1 MADDEPR
8 TTAPAASGPAA
19 ASDPPAASSSPA
31 ADSPPADSPAD
42 ASPAQHVRRRGWLR
56 RWPRVRRYGSWGLAL
71 VVAVLCAAL
80 VSVVTIDLGPALRG
94 QAEQQFANYLDRPV
108 RIGRLSTYLLPGR
121 FLIEDLVIDGLSPG
135 DRPFFHGERIVI
147 STAWLPLLQGEVL
160 VDDVDMQGWRM
171 VVEAFEDGRNSFP
184 PFAPRREDDGE
195 PPPAPETTAGVPGPV
210 PPEAASAPEEER
222 PRRIVTTVQ
231 QLRAHEGEF
240 LFEDHGAPWSVVAR
254 DVDLT
259 LAKGTGY
266 GGRMSFR
273 GGTVRIGDF
282 EPMTTDVDADYV
294 LDGALVDL
302 TRLDLRMTGFDA
314 RLTGRLDL
322 LAWPEQT
329 YDIRRS
335 SIDLA
340 AMKDIFFAGDD
351 FTVAGDA
358 EFRGSWHIFD
368 GGRELTGSFSAPDP
382 SLQGLSFPALAGD
395 LVWTSDRFAVTEA
408 QSGFYGG
415 ELDFSYGM
423 APLGAETPAL
433 ATFDARYDGID
444 LGALLPELAVAGAR
458 PQGTA
463 GGRTRLA
470 WPVGDFSDR
479 RGDGRLAVAPPPATP
494 LLSRTAAPAADGA
507 RWPYAGAAFA
517 PDETP
522 WRFPLGAD
530 IGYDFDADEVR
541 IGPSWAATPLT
552 SITFGGRTAWGRD
565 SSIPFH
571 VRSTDWQ
578 EADRVMVAVMTAFG
592 RPTGAIEV
600 AGRGEMQG
608 VMRGTFLAPR
618 IEARFDG
625 DDIRAWNVDWG
636 HGEGDVV
643 VEGAYLD
650 VAGGAFR
657 RGPTLLT
664 VDGRFALGRPPEGA
678 GADEGEDEVEIDARF
693 GLTELPAQHVR
704 DAFRVVGYPIDGPLT
719 GTIRLR
725 GAYRRPFGDGTL
737 ALGRGLAYGEPFD
750 RADAGL
756 RFDGDGVWLEGF
768 EVRKG
773 AGRVTGAMYIRWN
786 GTYSVNAD
794 GLGLALE
801 TALVAERAGA
811 PVTGALDFTVSGA
824 GAFEA
829 PRYTLDG
836 TIADL
841 AISGA
846 SVGQVTGRLEVDGDA
861 MQVEM
866 EAASPRLAVSGAGR
880 IALAGDADAELHLRA
895 SGTRLDPFVRAL
907 RPELAESIAL
917 VASGTV
923 SVRGPLRDFD
933 RLAVGIEAEQLELT
947 LFDYSA
953 GNDGPI
959 RLSVAER
966 LLQLEQFRLA
976 GEGTRLELTG
986 QVDLGD
992 ERMAVGVEGDVNL
1005 AVLGGLAPDVRS
1017 SGETRVRAQVGGS
1030 WRNPVLTGEAR
1041 VTRGRI
1047 RHFSLPHALDAI
1059 EGRLVFDRDGVGFD
1073 EVTAQLGGGRLL
1085 FGGRVGLRGYG
1096 LGDFNLTAQATGMNL
1111 RYPAGIRSTA
1121 DADLT
1126 LTGSAAAPTLGGTVF
1141 VREAIWLDLLGPGT
1155 SLLAL
1160 PLAAEV
1166 DEPAGGAESLPLG
1179 FDLRILAPSTLR
1191 INDTNSQI
1199 VASAEFTLRGT
1210 SSRPL
1215 LFGNAEIERGQV
1227 FFEGNRYRITRGNVS
1242 FSNPIAI
1249 QPAFDVEVET
1259 DIRVPGQTYRVTLGL
1274 SGSWGGPSAPELEFS
1289 SDPPLQQFE
1298 IVGLLLGDL
1307 RDPQQAEIRTL
1318 RARESSQQEL
1328 LQAAGAR
1335 LLTNPVSSGV
1345 GQVVERNFGVDTF
1358 EIVPSLDD
1366 PTTSESILLVPTAR
1380 VLIGKRISDRAHVTF
1395 SRALSGA
1402 NQDVIMI
1409 LEYDATDRLSWVV
1422 SQNEDQTYA
1431 LDFRVRHAF

>member
-8 TTAPAASGPAA
+8 ETAPT
-19 ASDPPAASSSPA
+19 PPAE
-31 ADSPPADSPAD
+31 
-42 ASPAQHVRRRGWLR
+42 ASPAPRVRGRGWLH
-56 RWPRVRRYGSWGLAL
+56 RWPRVRRYGRWSLAL
-71 VVAVLCAAL
+71 AVALLCAAL

-94 QAEQQFANYLDRPV
+94 QAERQFANYVDRPV

-121 FLIEDLVIDGLSPG
+121 FLIEDLVIDGLSPA

-147 STAWLPLLQGEVL
+147 STAWLPLLQGEFL
-160 VDDVDMQGWRM
+160 VDDVDMRGWRM
-171 VVEAFEDGRNSFP
+171 VVESFEDGRNSFP

-195 PPPAPETTAGVPGPV
+195 PLPAPEPAVDPGAPGSD
-210 PPEAASAPEEER
+210 PSEAAGAPEEEQ
-222 PRRIVTTVQ
+222 RRRMVTTVQ
-231 QLRAHEGEF
+231 QLRAHDGEF

-254 DVDLT
+254 NVDLT

-282 EPMTTDVDADYV
+282 EPMTTDVDATYA
-294 LDGALVDL
+294 LDGGLVDL
-302 TRLDLRMTGFDA
+302 TRLELRMTGFDA

-329 YDIRRS
+329 YDIQRS

-340 AMKDIFFAGDD
+340 VMKDVFFADDD

-358 EFRGSWHIFD
+358 EFLGSWHLFD
-368 GGRELTGSFSAPDP
+368 GGRELTGRFSAPDTT
-382 SLQGLSFPALAGD
+382 LQGLSFPALAGD
-395 LVWTSDRFAVTEA
+395 LVWTRDRFAVNQA

-415 ELDFSYGM
+415 GLEFAYAM
-423 APLGAETPAL
+423 APLGAETPAV
-433 ATFDARYDGID
+433 AAFDASYDGID
-444 LGALLPELAVAGAR
+444 LDVLLPELGVAGAR
-458 PQGTA
+458 PRGTA
-463 GGRTRLA
+463 GGRTRLE
-470 WPVGDFSDR
+470 WPVGDFTDR
-479 RGDGRLAVAPPPATP
+479 RGDGRLTVAPPSGTP
-494 LLSRTAAPAADGA
+494 LLSRATPPAAGA
-507 RWPYAGAAFA
+507 RWPYAEAAFA
-517 PDETP
+517 PNETP
-522 WRFPLGAD
+522 WRFPLGAR
-530 IGYDFDADEVR
+530 IEYAFDPGEVR

-552 SITFGGRTAWGRD
+552 SITFEGRTAWGSD
-565 SSIPFH
+565 SYLPFR
-571 VRSTDWQ
+571 VRSAYWQ
-578 EADRVMVAVMTAFG
+578 EADRVMAAVMTAFG

-600 AGRGEMQG
+600 AGRGEMEG
-608 VMRGTFLAPR
+608 VMRGAFLAPR

-636 HGEGDVV
+636 HGAGEVV

-650 VAGGAFR
+650 VAGGAFG
-657 RGPTLLT
+657 RGPTTLT
-664 VDGRFALGRPPEGA
+664 VDGRFALGPPPEGA
-678 GADEGEDEVEIDARF
+678 DEDEDEINARF

-719 GTIRLR
+719 GTIHLR
-725 GAYRRPFGDGTL
+725 GAYRQPYGDGTL
-737 ALGRGLAYGEPFD
+737 ALGRGVAYGEPFD
-750 RADAGL
+750 QAAAGL
-756 RFDGDGVWLEGF
+756 RFDGDGVWLNGF
-768 EVRKG
+768 EVQKG
-773 AGRVTGAMYIRWN
+773 DGRVTGAMYIRWN

-794 GLGLALE
+794 GRGLALE
-801 TALVAERAGA
+801 TAQLAARTGA

-841 AISGA
+841 TISGA
-846 SVGQVTGRLEVDGDA
+846 SVGQATGRLDVDGDA
-861 MQVEM
+861 MQVEI
-866 EAASPRLAVSGAGR
+866 EAASPSLAVSGSGR
-880 IALAGDADAELHLRA
+880 ITLAGEGDAELFLRA
-895 SGTRLDPFVRAL
+895 TGTRLDPFVRAL
-907 RPELAESIAL
+907 GPELAESITL
-917 VASGTV
+917 VASGAV

-933 RLAVGIEAEQLELT
+933 RLAVGIEAEQLDLT
-947 LFDYSA
+947 LFDYPVR
-953 GNDGPI
+953 NDGPI
-959 RLSVAER
+959 RLSLAER
-966 LLQLEQFRLA
+966 VLQVEQFRLA
-976 GEGTRLELTG
+976 GEGTRLQLTG
-986 QVDLGD
+986 QVDLDD
-992 ERMAVGVEGDVNL
+992 ERVAVGVEGDVNL
-1005 AVLGGLAPDVRS
+1005 EVLGGIVPDVRS
-1017 SGETRVRAQVGGS
+1017 SGETRVQAQVGGS
-1030 WRNPVLTGEAR
+1030 WRDPVLTGEAR
-1041 VTRGRI
+1041 ITRGRI

-1059 EGRLVFDRDGVGFD
+1059 EGRLVLDQDGVGFD

-1096 LGDFNLTAQATGMNL
+1096 LGEFNISAQGTGMSL

-1141 VREAIWLDLLGPGT
+1141 VREAIWLDVFESGT
-1155 SLLAL
+1155 SVLAF
-1160 PLAAEV
+1160 PLAAAE
-1166 DEPAGGAESLPLG
+1166 DEPAARAESLPLA

-1191 INDTNSQI
+1191 INDPNAQI
-1199 VASAEFTLRGT
+1199 VASAELTLRGT
-1210 SSRPL
+1210 SERPL

-1227 FFEGNRYRITRGNVS
+1227 FFEGNRYRVTRGNVS
-1242 FSNPIAI
+1242 FSNPTAI
-1249 QPAFDVEVET
+1249 QPAVDVEVET

-1274 SGSWGGPSAPELEFS
+1274 NGSWGGSAAPELEFS

-1298 IVGLLLGDL
+1298 IIGLLLGDV

-1318 RARESSQQEL
+1318 RAREASQQEL

-1335 LLTNPVSSGV
+1335 LITNPVSSGV
-1345 GQVVERNFGVDTF
+1345 GEVVERSFGVDTF

>member
-1 MADDEPR
+1 MADDESR
-8 TTAPAASGPAA
+8 ETAP
-19 ASDPPAASSSPA
+19 D
-31 ADSPPADSPAD
+31 ADSPPADPPAD
-42 ASPAQHVRRRGWLR
+42 PPPQPRARRRGRLR
-56 RWPRVRRYGSWGLAL
+56 RWPHVRRYGSWGLVLAAAL
-71 VVAVLCAAL
+71 LSAAL
-80 VSVVTIDLGPALRG
+80 VSAVTIDLGPSLQE
-94 QAEQQFANYLDRPV
+94 QAAQRFADYLDRPV

-135 DRPFFHGERIVI
+135 DRPFFHGDRIVV
-147 STAWLPLLQGEVL
+147 STAWLPLLRGEIL
-160 VDDVDMQGWRM
+160 VDDVDLRGWRM

-195 PPPAPETTAGVPGPV
+195 RPPAPEAAGDPGGAPAADAPQAADVPRAADV
-210 PPEAASAPEEER
+210 PQAADAPEEER

-240 LFEDHGAPWSVVAR
+240 LFEDHGSWSVVAR

-266 GGRMSFR
+266 GGTMSFR

-294 LDGALVDL
+294 LDGGLVDL

-329 YDIRRS
+329 YDIHRS

-340 AMKDIFFAGDD
+340 VMKDVFFADDD

-358 EFRGSWHIFD
+358 EFRGSWHLFD
-368 GGRELTGSFSAPDP
+368 GGRELTGRFSTPDP
-382 SLQGLSFPALAGD
+382 TLQGLSFPALAGD

-423 APLGAETPAL
+423 EPLGTETPAL

-444 LGALLPELAVAGAR
+444 LGALLAALGVGGAR

-470 WPVGDFSDR
+470 WPVGDFTDR
-479 RGDGRLAVAPPPATP
+479 SGDGRLTVAPPRGTP
-494 LLSRTAAPAADGA
+494 LHSRTARPAAGGA
-507 RWPYAGAAFA
+507 RWPYAEAAFA
-517 PDETP
+517 PADAP
-522 WRFPLGAD
+522 WRFPLGAG
-530 IGYDFDADEVR
+530 IEYDFDADEVR

-552 SITFGGRTAWGRD
+552 SITFDGRTAWGRG
-565 SSIPFH
+565 SRIPFH
-571 VRSTDWQ
+571 VRSADWQ
-578 EADRVMVAVMTAFG
+578 EADRVMAAVMTAFG
-592 RPTGAIEV
+592 RPTGGIEV
-600 AGRGEMQG
+600 AGRGEMAG
-608 VMRGTFLAPR
+608 VMRGSFLAPR

-636 HGEGDVV
+636 HGEGEVI
-643 VEGAYLD
+643 VEGVHLD
-650 VAGGAFR
+650 VAGGVFR
-657 RGPTLLT
+657 RGSTELT
-664 VDGRFALGRPPEGA
+664 VDGRFALGRPQGA
-678 GADEGEDEVEIDARF
+678 GADEDEIDARF

-725 GAYRRPFGDGTL
+725 GAYRRPYGEGTL
-737 ALGRGLAYGEPFD
+737 ALGRGVAYGEPFD
-750 RADAGL
+750 RTDARL
-756 RFDGDGVWLEGF
+756 RFDGDGVWLEGL

-773 AGRVTGAMYIRWN
+773 DGRVTGAMHIRWN

-794 GLGLALE
+794 GRGLALE
-801 TALVAERAGA
+801 TAQIAAQSGG
-811 PVTGALDFTVSGA
+811 PVTGALDFTISGA
-824 GAFEA
+824 GAFDQ
-829 PRYTLDG
+829 PRYLLDG

-846 SVGQVTGRLEVDGDA
+846 SVGQVSGRLDVDGDA
-861 MQVEM
+861 MQVEL
-866 EAASPRLAVSGAGR
+866 EAASPNLAVSGSGS
-880 IALAGDADAELHLRA
+880 IVLAGDGDAELHLRA
-895 SGTRLDPFVRAL
+895 TGTRLDPFVRAL
-907 RPELAESIAL
+907 RPELAASIAL

-923 SVRGPLRDFD
+923 SVRGPLRDFG
-933 RLAVGIEAEQLELT
+933 RLAVGIEAEELELT
-947 LFDYSA
+947 LFDYA
-953 GNDGPI
+953 VGNDGPV
-959 RLSVAER
+959 RLSVADR
-966 LLQLEQFRLA
+966 VLQLEQFRLA
-976 GEGTRLELTG
+976 GEGTRLDLTG
-986 QVDLGD
+986 QVDLDD
-992 ERMAVGVEGDVNL
+992 ERFAVGVEGDVNL
-1005 AVLGGLAPDVRS
+1005 EVLGGFFPDVRS
-1017 SGETRVRAQVGGS
+1017 SGETRVRAQIGGS
-1030 WRNPVLTGEAR
+1030 WRNPALTGEAR
-1041 VTRGRI
+1041 LMRGRI

-1059 EGRLVFDRDGVGFD
+1059 EGRLVFDRDSVGFD
-1073 EVTAQLGGGRLL
+1073 EVTAQLGGGRML

-1096 LGDFNLTAQATGMNL
+1096 LGELNLSARATGMNL

-1126 LTGSAAAPTLGGTVF
+1126 LAGSAAAPTLGGTVF
-1141 VREAIWLDLLGPGT
+1141 VREAIWLDLLGSGT
-1155 SLLAL
+1155 SVLPL
-1160 PLAAEV
+1160 PLAAAD
-1166 DEPAGGAESLPLG
+1166 DEPAARAEALPLG

-1191 INDTNSQI
+1191 INDTSAQI
-1199 VASAEFTLRGT
+1199 VASAELMLRGT
-1210 SSRPL
+1210 SDRPL

-1227 FFEGNRYRITRGNVS
+1227 FFEGNRYRVTRGNVS
-1242 FSNPIAI
+1242 FSNPTAI
-1249 QPAFDVEVET
+1249 QPVFDVEVET

-1274 SGSWGGPSAPELEFS
+1274 NGSWGGAAAPELDFS

-1318 RARESSQQEL
+1318 RARETSQQEL

-1335 LLTNPVSSGV
+1335 LLTTPLSSGV
-1345 GQVVERNFGVDTF
+1345 GRVVERNFGVDTF

-1395 SRALSGA
+1395 SRAVSGA
-1402 NQDVIMI
+1402 NQDLIMI
-1409 LEYDATDRLSWVV
+1409 LEYDATDRLSWVL

>member
-8 TTAPAASGPAA
+8 ETRPA
-19 ASDPPAASSSPA
+19 ASDPPSAADSPA
-31 ADSPPADSPAD
+31 ADSPPADSPPD
-42 ASPAQHVRRRGWLR
+42 SSPAPRVRRRWLR

-71 VVAVLCAAL
+71 AVALLCGAL
-80 VSVVTIDLGPALRG
+80 VSVVTVDLGPALRG
-94 QAEQQFANYLDRPV
+94 QAERQFAGYLDRPV
-108 RIGRLSTYLLPGR
+108 HIGRLSTYLLPGR

-135 DRPFFHGERIVI
+135 DRPFFHGERIVV
-147 STAWLPLLQGEVL
+147 STAWLPLLRGEVL
-160 VDDVDMQGWRM
+160 VDDVDMRGWRM

-184 PFAPRREDDGE
+184 PFAPRREGDGE
-195 PPPAPETTAGVPGPV
+195 LPPAPEAAVDPGASASTAPDAGG
-210 PPEAASAPEEER
+210 APEEGR

-231 QLRAHEGEF
+231 QLRAHDGEF
-240 LFEDHGAPWSVVAR
+240 LFEDHGTWSVVAR
-254 DVDLT
+254 NVDLT

-266 GGRMSFR
+266 GGTMSFR

-294 LDGALVDL
+294 LDGGLVDL

-314 RLTGRLDL
+314 RLTGRVDL

-329 YDIRRS
+329 YDIHRS

-340 AMKDIFFAGDD
+340 VMKDIFFAGDD

-358 EFRGSWHIFD
+358 EFRGSWHLFD
-368 GGRELTGSFSAPDP
+368 GGRELTGRFSTPEP
-382 SLQGLSFPALAGD
+382 TLQGLSFPALAGD
-395 LVWTSDRFAVTEA
+395 LVWTSERFAVTEA

-415 ELDFSYGM
+415 ELGFSYTM
-423 APLGAETPAL
+423 EPLGAETPAL
-433 ATFDARYDGID
+433 ATLDTRYDGIE
-444 LGALLPELAVAGAR
+444 LGALLADLGVAGAR
-458 PQGTA
+458 PRGTA
-463 GGRTRLA
+463 GGRTLLA
-470 WPVGDFSDR
+470 WPVGDFTDR
-479 RGDGRLAVAPPPATP
+479 RGDGRLAVAPPSGTP
-494 LLSRTAAPAADGA
+494 LLSRETAPAAGA
-507 RWPYAGAAFA
+507 RRPYAESAFA
-517 PDETP
+517 PARTP

-530 IGYDFDADEVR
+530 IEYDFDAGEVR

-552 SITFGGRTAWGRD
+552 SVTFDGRTAWGRD
-565 SSIPFH
+565 SRIPFH
-571 VRSTDWQ
+571 VRSADWQ
-578 EADRVMVAVMTAFG
+578 EADRVMAAVMTAFG
-592 RPTGAIEV
+592 RSTGAIEV
-600 AGRGEMQG
+600 AGRGEMEG
-608 VMRGTFLAPR
+608 VMRGAFLAPR

-636 HGEGDVV
+636 RGEGEVV

-650 VAGGAFR
+650 VDGGVFR
-657 RGPTLLT
+657 RGSTELT
-664 VDGRFALGRPPEGA
+664 VDGRFALAPRT
-678 GADEGEDEVEIDARF
+678 DGEDDDEMDARF

-704 DAFRVVGYPIDGPLT
+704 DAFRVAGYPIDGPLT
-719 GTIRLR
+719 GTIHLR
-725 GAYRRPFGDGTL
+725 GAYRQPYGDGALT
-737 ALGRGLAYGEPFD
+737 LGRGLAYGEPFD
-750 RADAGL
+750 RAEARL

-773 AGRVTGAMYIRWN
+773 DGRVTGAMYIRWN

-794 GLGLALE
+794 GQGFALE
-801 TALVAERAGA
+801 TAQIAARAGA
-811 PVTGALDFTVSGA
+811 PVHGALDFTVSGA
-824 GAFEA
+824 GAFDA
-829 PRYTLDG
+829 PRYTLNG
-836 TIADL
+836 TIGDL
-841 AISGA
+841 TVSGA
-846 SVGQVTGRLEVDGDA
+846 SVGQVTGRLDVDGDA
-861 MQVEM
+861 MQVEL
-866 EAASPRLAVSGAGR
+866 EAASPSLAVSGSGR
-880 IALAGDADAELHLRA
+880 IVLAGDGDAELHLRA
-895 SGTRLDPFVRAL
+895 TGTRLDPFVRAL
-907 RPELAESIAL
+907 RPELAASIEL
-917 VASGTV
+917 VASGAV

-933 RLAVGIEAEQLELT
+933 RLAVGIEVEELELT
-947 LFDYSA
+947 LFDYPVA
-953 GNDGPI
+953 NDGPV

-966 LLQLEQFRLA
+966 VLQLEQFRLA
-976 GEGTRLELTG
+976 GEGTRLDLTG
-986 QVDLGD
+986 QIALDD
-992 ERMAVGVEGDVNL
+992 ERFALGVEGDVNL
-1005 AVLGGLAPDVRS
+1005 EVLGGFVPDVRS
-1017 SGETRVRAQVGGS
+1017 SGETRVRGQVGGS

-1041 VTRGRI
+1041 VMRGRI

-1059 EGRLVFDRDGVGFD
+1059 EGRLVFDRDSVGFD

-1096 LGDFNLTAQATGMNL
+1096 LGDLNLSAQATGMNL

-1141 VREAIWLDLLGPGT
+1141 VREAIWLDLLGSGT
-1155 SLLAL
+1155 SVLAL
-1160 PLAAEV
+1160 PLASAE
-1166 DEPAGGAESLPLG
+1166 DEPAARAESLPLG

-1191 INDTNSQI
+1191 INDTNAQI
-1199 VASAEFTLRGT
+1199 VASAELTLRGT
-1210 SSRPL
+1210 SDRPL

-1227 FFEGNRYRITRGNVS
+1227 FFEGNRYRVTRGNVS
-1242 FSNPIAI
+1242 FSNPTAI
-1249 QPAFDVEVET
+1249 QPVFDVEVET

-1274 SGSWGGPSAPELEFS
+1274 NGSWGGPAAPELEFS

-1318 RARESSQQEL
+1318 RAREASQQEL

-1335 LLTNPVSSGV
+1335 LITNPVSSGV

-1395 SRALSGA
+1395 SRAISGA
-1402 NQDVIMI
+1402 NQDLIMI
-1409 LEYDATDRLSWVV
+1409 LEYDATDRLSWVL